1 MSQQQARRPES
12 GDQEPIKY
20 GDVFDVSG
28 QLAAKPITQQDA
40 AAMQSAENTAF
51 GQTIKGGPAAV
62 MQSAAA
68 RNVRNARVDPDNVT
82 DVVREQGVSVKEDDI
97 AGRRFVTE
105 AIGGD
110 VVGKYIRPPAEEKTP
125 PPPPPPA
132 AGVVSDDITIG
143 EALEATA
150 ISAGDKP
157 VGKSDAAAIQAAE
170 VRATGLGHILPGG
183 VGADAQ
189 RAAEINARTTTDEFK
204 TKIGDVLTDAS
215 SKLTDDKPVTVED
228 AAGVVNAE
236 ARNKEDHATHPAGVA
251 ASMAAAAA
259 LNQETAFNITV

>member
-1 MSQQQARRPES
+1 MSQQQPRRPE
-12 GDQEPIKY
+12 GQEPIKY

-68 RNVRNARVDPDNVT
+68 RNVRNARVDPD
-82 DVVREQGVSVKEDDI
+82 VVGEQGVSVQEDDI
-97 AGRRFVTE
+97 AGHTFVTE
-105 AIGGD
+105 AVGGD
-110 VVGKYIRPPAEEKTP
+110 VVGQYIRPPAEEKILSP
-125 PPPPPPA
+125 PPPTP
-132 AGVVSDDITIG
+132 VFVSDGITIG

-150 ISAGDKP
+150 ISAGGKP
-157 VGKSDAAAIQAAE
+157 VDQSDAAAIQAAE
-170 VRATGLGHILPGG
+170 VRATGLGQILPGG

-189 RAAEINARTTTDEFK
+189 RAADINARTTRDEFK
-204 TKIGDVLTDAS
+204 TKIADDAS
-215 SKLTDDKPVTVED
+215 WKMGDDKPVTVED

-236 ARNKEDHATHPAGVA
+236 ARNKEDHATHPGVVA
-251 ASMAAAAA
+251 ASMAAAAGI
-259 LNQETAFNITV
+259 NQETAFNITV

>member
-12 GDQEPIKY
+12 GGQEPIKY

-82 DVVREQGVSVKEDDI
+82 DVVTEQGVSVKEDDVI
-97 AGRRFVTE
+97 AGHTFVTE
-105 AIGGD
+105 AVGAD
-110 VVGKYIRPPAEEKTP
+110 VVGQYIRPPAEEKTLSP
-125 PPPPPPA
+125 PPPTP
-132 AGVVSDDITIG
+132 VFVSDGITIG

-157 VGKSDAAAIQAAE
+157 VDQSDAAAIQAAE
-170 VRATGLGHILPGG
+170 VRATGLGQILPGG

-189 RAAEINARTTTDEFK
+189 RAADINSRTTRDEFK
-204 TKIGDVLTDAS
+204 TKIADVLTDAS
-215 SKLTDDKPVTVED
+215 WKMGDDKPVTVED

-236 ARNKEDHATHPAGVA
+236 ARNKEDLATHPGGVA
-251 ASMAAAAA
+251 ASMAAAAGI
-259 LNQETAFNITV
+259 NQETAFNITV

>member
-1 MSQQQARRPES
+1 MSQQQPRRPES
-12 GDQEPIKY
+12 GGQEPIKY

-68 RNVRNARVDPDNVT
+68 RNVRNARVDPD
-82 DVVREQGVSVKEDDI
+82 VVGEQGVSVQEDDI
-97 AGRRFVTE
+97 AGHTFVTE
-105 AIGGD
+105 AVGGD
-110 VVGKYIRPPAEEKTP
+110 VVGQYIRPPAEEKTLSP
-125 PPPPPPA
+125 PPPTP
-132 AGVVSDDITIG
+132 VFVSDGITIG

-157 VGKSDAAAIQAAE
+157 VDQSDAAAIQAAE
-170 VRATGLGHILPGG
+170 VRATGLGQILAGG

-189 RAAEINARTTTDEFK
+189 RAADINSRTTRDEFK
-204 TKIGDVLTDAS
+204 TKIADVLTDAS
-215 SKLTDDKPVTVED
+215 WKMGDDDKAVTVED

-236 ARNKEDHATHPAGVA
+236 ARNKEDHATHPGGVA
-251 ASMAAAAA
+251 ASMAAAAGI
-259 LNQETAFNITV
+259 NQETAFNITV

>member
-1 MSQQQARRPES
+1 MSHQQPRRPE
-12 GDQEPIKY
+12 GQEPIKY

-68 RNVRNARVDPDNVT
+68 RNVRNACVDPDNVT
-82 DVVREQGVSVKEDDI
+82 DVVGEQGVSVQEDDI
-97 AGRRFVTE
+97 AGHHFVTE
-105 AIGGD
+105 AVGAD
-110 VVGKYIRPPAEEKTP
+110 VVGQYIRPPAEEKILSP
-125 PPPPPPA
+125 PPPTP
-132 AGVVSDDITIG
+132 VFVSDGITIG

-157 VGKSDAAAIQAAE
+157 VDQSDAAAIQAAE
-170 VRATGLGHILPGG
+170 VRATGLGQILAGG

-189 RAAEINARTTTDEFK
+189 RAADINSRTTRDEFK
-204 TKIGDVLTDAS
+204 TKIADVLTDAS
-215 SKLTDDKPVTVED
+215 WKMGDDKPVTVED

-236 ARNKEDHATHPAGVA
+236 ARNKEDHATHPGGVA
-251 ASMAAAAA
+251 ASMAAAAGI
-259 LNQETAFNITV
+259 NEETAFNITV